1 MASFENI
8 TVTREG
14 RATLAL
20 ALANQTPLKF
30 VRMEVGS
37 GEAPAEP
44 EELTALVEKVL
55 DVPISRISAGLNSIR
70 ANTEE
75 EISESETRSRLR
87 SITLDEPGVT
97 RIRGAFR
104 TSSLP
109 YDEDNKYEE
118 GFELREIGLYATVY
132 DSDPVLFAYANSG
145 DTADFIPRTG
155 LSSVMEEVIILS
167 LVTGNAKV
175 IIDNIDPTVA
185 ATLEDIEE
193 RIADLN
199 IDKLKEDIGKIRE
212 DIEIVEET
220 ATQFVSKN
228 GDTMEGPLVVPDV
241 TGHLTG
247 SADMWG
253 GWKIFNTIEEI
264 NLSMGSSL
272 KVETS
277 TVEEISRTM
286 PMRSRFITYLPQK
299 YSPYPFP
306 GIGMLE
312 IQKISNE
319 FAMALFTADHAGG
332 YMGECFKKFIS
343 GKGNSN
349 WMASS
354 GMPIGSII
362 AWDAPYSLRYSP
374 PPGFLLPWGQELRRD
389 QYPMLFSHIS
399 TTYGAPSNQTF
410 RLPDLKGL
418 FIRGWDPDRGIDPG
432 RQIGTYQEDTIF
444 NITGSFDGN
453 IDDHDWPKTGPF
465 YWGGELHTGSNGNR
479 DSWGGIIRFDLS
491 RATHKISHEVRPK
504 NFALNYIYKY

>member
-55 DVPISRISAGLNSIR
+55 DVPISRISAGINSIR
-70 ANTEE
+70 ANEE
-75 EISESETRSRLR
+75 EEVSEVESRSLLR
-87 SITLDEPGVT
+87 RIILDEPGVT

-118 GFELREIGLYATVY
+118 GFELREIGLYATIY
-132 DSDPVLFAYANSG
+132 ENEPVLFAYANSG
-145 DTADFIPRTG
+145 ETADFIPRTG

-199 IDKLKEDIGKIRE
+199 IDQLKEDIGKIRE
-212 DIEIVEET
+212 DIEMVEET

-228 GDTMEGPLVVPDV
+228 GDTMQGDLVVPNV
-241 TGHLTG
+241 EGHLKG

-253 GWKIFNTIEEI
+253 GWKIFNTIAEI
-264 NLSMGSSL
+264 NAFTGAGL
-272 KVETS
+272 KIETS
-277 TVEEISRTM
+277 SVEEIAAKM
-286 PMRSRFITYLPQK
+286 PVMSRFITYLPQK
-299 YSPYPFP
+299 YNPYPHP

-312 IQKISNE
+312 IQKVSHG
-319 FAMALFTADHAGG
+319 FAMALFTADYAGG
-332 YMGECFKKFIS
+332 YMGECQKKFIS
-343 GKGNSN
+343 GRGNSA
-349 WMASS
+349 WIASS
-354 GMPIGSII
+354 GVPIGSLI
-362 AWDAPYSLRYSP
+362 AWDARRDLRNSP
-374 PPGFLLPWGQELRRD
+374 PPGFLFPRGQDLQRN
-389 QYPMLFSHIS
+389 QYPMLFSHIG
-399 TTYGAPSNQTF
+399 TTYGASNSQTF
-410 RLPDLKGL
+410 KLPDLRGL
-418 FIRGWDPDRGIDPG
+418 FIRSWDPDGRADPG

-453 IDDHDWPKTGPF
+453 VDDDFNSPKTGPF
-465 YWGGELHTGSNGNR
+465 YWGGQGHNGANGTG
-479 DSWGGIIRFDLS
+479 WGGIIRFDLR

-504 NFALNYIYKY
+504 NFSVNYIYKY